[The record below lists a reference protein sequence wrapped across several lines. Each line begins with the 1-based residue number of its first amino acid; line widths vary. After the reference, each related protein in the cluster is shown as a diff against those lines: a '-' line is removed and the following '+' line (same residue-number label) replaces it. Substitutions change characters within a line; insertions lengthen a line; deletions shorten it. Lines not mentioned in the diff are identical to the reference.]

1 MSGHAE
7 RYAARRTQERVPAA
21 LLSAAI
27 VALLGW
33 ALIAGLG
40 VSVPSVTSDA
50 LKIFSVVPP
59 PPKPPPPPPTPDIVR
74 RHRTPRP
81 EGAAA
86 PPNLKAKPTEVV
98 APEPI
103 VPVTIPPPVVSAKVA
118 GPGTA
123 ASAGAAPIPGPGTGA
138 GGIGIG
144 TGSGGRGNGDGGG
157 GGGGR
162 ETGPRLIRDD
172 HRGIRFP
179 QSAPAGLYRL
189 TIRYAV
195 EPDGSVADCRI
206 IRSSGNT
213 EIDGMTCSNAERRL
227 LYKPCRDEEGRAVLC
242 WIVRDE
248 EWTIQHDRADRRG

>member
-1 MSGHAE
+1 MVLAANRYQGSGV
-7 RYAARRTQERVPAA
+7 RQRLPAA

-33 ALIAGLG
+33 LLVTGLG
-40 VSVPSVTSDA
+40 VLMPAVPNDP
-50 LKIFSVVPP
+50 LKLFSVMPPAPP
-59 PPKPPPPPPTPDIVR
+59 PPEADIVR

-103 VPVTIPPPVVSAKVA
+103 VPVTAPPPVVVATVA
-118 GPGTA
+118 GPGIA
-123 ASAGAAPIPGPGTGA
+123 AVAGAAPIRGPGTGA
-138 GGIGIG
+138 GGIGTG
-144 TGSGGRGNGDGGG
+144 RGSGGRGNGDG

-179 QSAPAGLYRL
+179 QSAPPGRYQL

-195 EPDGSVADCRI
+195 EPDGRVDDCRI
-206 IRSSGNT
+206 LISSGNV

-227 LYKPCRDEEGRAVLC
+227 RYKPCRDGDGRAVLC

-248 EWTIQHDRADRRG
+248 EWTIKHDRTDRNMR